1 MLRPAFLFVLVF
13 ALQGLPA
20 QAIQSSGAAA
30 SILSPTSP
38 GAGHGVPS
46 SVNSVATPARVFTR
60 GQSFPVIFGAPRSR
74 RRPRTGVF
82 LPVPIFIPAYP
93 LVGDSTNGPPDQATA
108 DQADQQ
114 ASANA
119 GADDSGAD
127 NDALRQAYYQGAHD
141 ALAAAQQRS
150 DNRYGEH
157 YFDSREKGQ
166 AGPSA
171 GTPSG
176 DQQKDASGD
185 EYTSAKN
192 GPATVFVFKD
202 GHKIET
208 QNYAIQ
214 GQTLFDFSNNR
225 LTKVKLA
232 ELDLDATKK
241 ANDELGITVRFPP
254 PTPPSTP

>member
-1 MLRPAFLFVLVF
+1 MEEAGLLMLRPAFLFVLVF
-13 ALQGLPA
+13 ALQGVPA
-20 QAIQSSGAAA
+20 QAVQSSGAAA

-38 GAGHGVPS
+38 GAGHAVPS
-46 SVNSVATPARVFTR
+46 SVNSVATPSAVRFR
-60 GQSFPVIFGAPRSR
+60 GQSFPVIFGTPRSR
-74 RRPRTGVF
+74 RRPRTGGFV
-82 LPVPIFIPAYP
+82 PVPIFIPAYP
-93 LVGDSTNGPPDQATA
+93 LVGDSSYGPADQSPDQP
-108 DQADQQ
+108 DQQ
-114 ASANA
+114 AATNA
-119 GADDSGAD
+119 GADNSGAD

-141 ALAAAQQRS
+141 ALAAAQQRA

-171 GTPSG
+171 G
-176 DQQKDASGD
+176 DQQASANDNAG
-185 EYTSAKN
+185 AN
-192 GPATVFVFKD
+192 AGPATVFVFKD

-214 GQTLFDFSNNR
+214 GQTLYDFSNDH

-241 ANDELGITVRFPP
+241 ANDELGITVRFPA
-254 PTPPSTP
+254 STP